1 MISRTST
8 SRPSLRRFWGALAAL
23 TVAAVAIATG
33 PARALATPPEQAER
47 RFEVMTYNGYL
58 GANLQLLFGITDP
71 IELIDAAAAVFAHV
85 DQVDFNVRAVAIARQ
100 IVEASPDVVGL
111 QELSLWQTAPLSNP
125 AQLKTRYDFLQILL
139 DELERQGHPYRAVS
153 VNENFSGALPIS
165 ATTLARLT
173 MRDVILARSD
183 LSTSELKV
191 SHPTSHNFQA
201 KLPLAIGGNPIQVL
215 RGWSSVD
222 VKVRGKSYRFVN
234 THLEAFSAVIRNLQ
248 AQELA
253 AWMSESP
260 LPVVLVGDLNSL
272 PTDLAGAY
280 GIMLG
285 AGFVDTWVEAMDGLP
300 GFTAGQDADLMNL
313 PSELDHTV
321 DYVMHNEDGFVDAVP
336 GSGDIIGE
344 EVADRTPSGLW
355 PSDHAGMSITLHIAQ
370 P

>member
-1 MISRTST
+1 MIFVT
-8 SRPSLRRFWGALAAL
+8 SLRRQAITGIALALLVFTAL
-23 TVAAVAIATG
+23 PSAAEESA
-33 PARALATPPEQAER
+33 PPQAER
-47 RFEVMTYNGYL
+47 RFTAMTYNLYL
-58 GANLQLLFGITDP
+58 GADLGPVFVAPPGPPLV
-71 IELIDAAAAVFAHV
+71 AAAA
-85 DQVDFNVRAVAIARQ
+85 QVHGQMVQTNFPERAEVIARE
-100 IVEASPDVVGL
+100 IVEESPAVIGL
-111 QELSLWQTAPLSNP
+111 QEVALWETAPLSNP
-125 AQLKTRYDFLQILL
+125 SQFQTTYDFRAILL
-139 DELERQGHPYRAVS
+139 DELEERGADYEAVATN
-153 VNENFSGALPIS
+153 VNFSGALPIS